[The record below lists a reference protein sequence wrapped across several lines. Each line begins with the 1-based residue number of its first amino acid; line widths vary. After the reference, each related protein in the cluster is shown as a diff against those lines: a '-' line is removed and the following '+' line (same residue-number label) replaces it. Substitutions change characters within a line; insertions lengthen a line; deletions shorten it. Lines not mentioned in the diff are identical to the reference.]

1 MPEELRL
8 DLQIN
13 RSLTIRP
20 VYYILLASQTMNQVI
35 ETNLL
40 NVKEASVFLK
50 LSALTVYKYISEK
63 KIKVINFGGRY
74 LIDKSSLSKFIKQRK
89 NK

>member
-1 MPEELRL
+1 M
-8 DLQIN
+8 D
-13 RSLTIRP
+13 
-20 VYYILLASQTMNQVI
+20 YHI

-40 NVKEASVFLK
+40 NVKEVSSFLK

-63 KIKVINFGGRY
+63 KIKAIHFGGRY
-74 LIDKSSLSKFIKQRK
+74 LIDKSSLTEFIQQQE